1 MSGLASRRII
11 CAMHT
16 VVVVDDHEGFR
27 TFARAFLAAEG
38 FEVLGEAEDARSAVA
53 EVRRLRP
60 DVVLLDVQLPDGDGF
75 EVTRR
80 LLRDARPP
88 AIVLISTRE
97 AADYGDR
104 IAACGAR
111 GFLLKS
117 ELTGPAVRALLP

>member
-1 MSGLASRRII
+1 MNKMIWRRDRMR
-11 CAMHT
+11 AT
-16 VVVVDDHEGFR
+16 VTIEKV
-27 TFARAFLAAEG
+27 
-38 FEVLGEAEDARSAVA
+38 
-53 EVRRLRP
+53 
-60 DVVLLDVQLPDGDGF
+60 GDGF

-104 IAACGAR
+104 IDACGAR